1 MSTSNPQLNGIPE
14 TTEPAEHAA
23 PDFAA
28 IVRYFLRLGALGFGG
43 PIALAG
49 YMQRDLVER
58 RGWYTESE
66 YLNGLA
72 LAQTMPG
79 PLAAQL
85 AMWLGYIRRG
95 WVGALLVSL
104 VFIGPA
110 FLFVLAVAVVYAH
123 YQGLSVVHKLFYG
136 IGPAAIAIITLA
148 AIKLARTTNKR
159 DPILWTIALI
169 LGLITAIAGAE
180 IAPLF
185 IVAGLFGTIV
195 YGGGIPD
202 WLRRGAVSVVPLP
215 VLAGGL
221 TGGLALTGS
230 VGLAAFFV
238 EAGAF
243 TFGSGLAIIP
253 FMHHGVVDSYHWVT
267 ERQFLDAVAMGLIS
281 PGPVVIMST
290 FVGYLAGEMSGAVIA
305 TVAIFLP
312 VFFFVVIPG
321 RWFVRHQKNR
331 RVQGFVKG
339 ATAAAVGA
347 IAGASYVLAR
357 GAIVDW
363 KTILVYGIALAVLWR
378 FNVKEPYVVVAAGIA
393 GLILA

>member
-1 MSTSNPQLNGIPE
+1 MSTSDPPLE
-14 TTEPAEHAA
+14 TVTAA
-23 PDFAA
+23 PSEGSDGGFGR
-28 IVRYFLRLGALGFGG
+28 IVRYFLHLGALGFGG

-58 RGWYTESE
+58 RGWYTEQE
-66 YLNGLA
+66 YLQGLA

-95 WVGALLVSL
+95 WLGALLVSI
-104 VFIGPA
+104 VFVGPA
-110 FLFVLAVAVVYAH
+110 FLFVLAVAVAYAH
-123 YQGLSVVHKLFYG
+123 YQGLSFVHKLFYG

-159 DPILWTIALI
+159 DPILWAIAVI
-169 LGLITAIAGAE
+169 LGVITALAGAE

-185 IVAGLFGTIV
+185 IVAGLFGAIV
-195 YGGGIPD
+195 YGGGLPD
-202 WLRRGAVSVVPLP
+202 WARRGPAALAPLP
-215 VLAGGL
+215 LLVGGL
-221 TGGLALTGS
+221 TGGLALGGLL
-230 VGLAAFFV
+230 GLAAFFV

-253 FMHHGVVDSYHWVT
+253 FMHHGVVDSHHWVS

-290 FVGYLAGEMSGAVIA
+290 FVGYLAGGFSGAVIA
-305 TVAIFLP
+305 TIAIFAP

-321 RWFVRHQKNR
+321 RWFLKHQKNR

-339 ATAAAVGA
+339 ATAAATGA

-357 GAIVDW
+357 GAITDW
-363 KTILVYGIALAVLWR
+363 KTILVYLAALGVLWQ
-378 FNVKEPYVVVAAGIA
+378 FKIKEPYVVVCAGIA